1 MCPAGVHGIDPR
13 RLLRCLRVSGRHR
26 RHWGRERR
34 QWGCPRC
41 PGGLSGL
48 SESDTLGS
56 AEGAGSGPGSTP
68 DEGTGASVRDG
79 RPSLHAARMQRDVSR
94 RLLHD
99 LWIGRRLA
107 AHRTIDARDGCQR
120 CSRLRGRREPGDV
133 PGRLHPI
140 CRE

>member
-26 RHWGRERR
+26 RHWGGERR
-34 QWGCPRC
+34 GCPR
-41 PGGLSGL
+41 PGCL
-48 SESDTLGS
+48 SESATLGS
-56 AEGAGSGPGSTP
+56 AEGAGSSSSSITV
-68 DEGTGASVRDG
+68 EGTGASIRDG

-107 AHRTIDARDGCQR
+107 AHRTIGARDGGER
-120 CSRLRGRREPGDV
+120 WGRLRGRREPGDV